1 MTESPWTSDD
11 PQPGDFD
18 AELEK
23 ADPTQFVRLP
33 PNPDAKGRAIIEI
46 DADVATS
53 LGRIAAARGENPGD
67 VIAQVVRD
75 AERSA
80 AA

>member
-18 AELEK
+18 AELDLIDPSTVIRLSPN
-23 ADPTQFVRLP
+23 ADATVSYLVR
-33 PNPDAKGRAIIEI
+33 I
-46 DADVATS
+46 DAADADR
-53 LGRIAAARGENPGD
+53 LERIAAQRGEDPHE
-67 VIAQVVRD
+67 VISELLRE

-80 AA
+80 A